1 VNIKNNENSI
11 SDKLE
16 FLTIYFLTTSKLFA
30 FNSCDFKDALPMAT
44 SSSPLF
50 LDWNRDDASDDA
62 ESAEKVF
69 NGAGVEDPMKD
80 CWPKLN
86 GAADEPTKPSWATFE
101 P

>member
-1 VNIKNNENSI
+1 
-11 SDKLE
+11 L
-16 FLTIYFLTTSKLFA
+16 LA
-30 FNSCDFKDALPMAT
+30 FKDAPPIAT
-44 SSSPLF
+44 ESRLADPKLADF
-50 LDWNRDDASDDA
+50 NSDDA
-62 ESAEKVF
+62 KSAEKVL